1 MNEILTSLGVDYIIE
16 GGQTMNP
23 STEDMLNAIDKVNAD
38 TIFILPNNS
47 NIILTANQAKALV
60 EDKHIIVLPTK
71 TVPQG
76 ITAVINYV
84 PDLSVEENEANMIA
98 EIKNLKTGSVT
109 YAVRDTMIDDKEIKC
124 GDYMG
129 IGDKGILAVG
139 TDMAAITLE
148 MVDHMVDDES
158 ALVSIYYGSDISEE
172 DAEALAE
179 AIGDQYPDVDV
190 ELQYGGQ
197 PIYYYVISVE

>member
-1 MNEILTSLGVDYIIE
+1 
-16 GGQTMNP
+16 
-23 STEDMLNAIDKVNAD
+23 
-38 TIFILPNNS
+38 
-47 NIILTANQAKALV
+47 
-60 EDKHIIVLPTK
+60 
-71 TVPQG
+71 
-76 ITAVINYV
+76 
-84 PDLSVEENEANMIA
+84 MIA

-109 YAVRDTMIDDKEIKC
+109 YAVRDTMIDDKKIKC

-148 MVDHMVDDES
+148 MVGHMVDEDS
-158 ALVSIYYGSDISEE
+158 ALVSIYYGSDIAEE